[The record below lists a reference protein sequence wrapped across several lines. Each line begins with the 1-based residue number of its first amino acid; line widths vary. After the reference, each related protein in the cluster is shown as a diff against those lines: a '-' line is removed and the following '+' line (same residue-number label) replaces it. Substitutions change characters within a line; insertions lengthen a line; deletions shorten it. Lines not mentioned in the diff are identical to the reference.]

1 VFYSVYKLIELALL
15 LRVSTVNVER
25 TFLATNIIKR
35 ELCNKIEDEWQN
47 DIMDCYIKKRDLQIH

>member
-35 ELCNKIEDEWQN
+35 ELCNKIEDEW
-47 DIMDCYIKKRDLQIH
+47 